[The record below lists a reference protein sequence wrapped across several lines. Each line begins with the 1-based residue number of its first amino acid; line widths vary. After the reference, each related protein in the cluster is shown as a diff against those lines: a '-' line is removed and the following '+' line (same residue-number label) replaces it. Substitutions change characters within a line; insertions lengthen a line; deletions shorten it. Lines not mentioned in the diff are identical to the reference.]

1 MNNFMFVFLVG
12 RMIGSEAN
20 LSGHLRQRR
29 QHRVDFTGKKKI
41 WSDSVFKDNNLLNS
55 TFFHIV
61 WLLGLP
67 RPTMVT
73 PKLSVP
79 FLSTTMLMRGVEG
92 RAGAPVPV
100 IWLHHPGDTPLQLPP
115 VTPLSHHQGMLNA
128 DTVYLY

>member
-20 LSGHLRQRR
+20 LSGLLKQRR

-100 IWLHHPGDTPLQLPP
+100 IWLHHPGDTPLQLPT
-115 VTPLSHHQGMLNA
+115 VTQLNHHQGMLNA
-128 DTVYLY
+128 HTVYLY